1 MIYKLIV
8 VLDFGVYKFIIYK
21 IMNEVRGKIYVY
33 MYVCVI
39 YQYMYECVCIY
50 MLNMLIEMFII
61 LSRVC
66 RWNCREGMVRMLE
79 FVLGVW
85 MIS

>member
-1 MIYKLIV
+1 MICKLIV

-39 YQYMYECVCIY
+39 Y
-50 MLNMLIEMFII
+50 
-61 LSRVC
+61 
-66 RWNCREGMVRMLE
+66 
-79 FVLGVW
+79 
-85 MIS
+85 

>member
-21 IMNEVRGKIYVY
+21 IMNEVRRKIYVY

-39 YQYMYECVCIY
+39 Y
-50 MLNMLIEMFII
+50 
-61 LSRVC
+61 
-66 RWNCREGMVRMLE
+66 
-79 FVLGVW
+79 
-85 MIS
+85 

>member
-21 IMNEVRGKIYVY
+21 IMNEVRGKICVY

-39 YQYMYECVCIY
+39 Y
-50 MLNMLIEMFII
+50 
-61 LSRVC
+61 
-66 RWNCREGMVRMLE
+66 
-79 FVLGVW
+79 
-85 MIS
+85 